1 MEKNIVREI
10 HINPQLLEQVAEI
23 DGNLSNVI
31 STALTMWLQE
41 RHRQLNCP
49 FTQTLCS
56 RQNSPCNDCSIMKNH
71 LPR

>member
-1 MEKNIVREI
+1 MIKDIVKEI
-10 HINPQLLEQVAEI
+10 HVNPQLLEQVAEI
-23 DGNLSNVI
+23 DGDLSNVI

-49 FTQTLCS
+49 FTLTLCS
-56 RQNSPCNDCSIMKNH
+56 QQNRPCNDCNVMKTY